1 MLVWNRPALLFVS
14 LRLAAGA
21 MGHGPEMFQ
30 TFNQQHNP
38 LQKFGKIAK
47 TYGALR
53 QGLRWAPMGQPLKK
67 TTTHF
72 RTYFLYMIRYNN
84 ISRPV
89 HDSNDPPATLPA
101 TPCPKSV
108 CRDPQPPGLTPLD
121 SNGKEAFSRRKEL
134 PWGGL
139 RRMKMP
145 QEKNGENT
153 DLKCDL
159 VLCRNKD
166 YEKGGHHKIGS
177 L

>member
-1 MLVWNRPALLFVS
+1 
-14 LRLAAGA
+14 
-21 MGHGPEMFQ
+21 
-30 TFNQQHNP
+30 
-38 LQKFGKIAK
+38 
-47 TYGALR
+47 
-53 QGLRWAPMGQPLKK
+53 
-67 TTTHF
+67 
-72 RTYFLYMIRYNN
+72 MIRYNN

-89 HDSNDPPATLPA
+89 HDSNDPSATLPA
-101 TPCPKSV
+101 TPCPKSGG
-108 CRDPQPPGLTPLD
+108 RDPQPPGLTPLY

-134 PWGGL
+134 PRGEL

-166 YEKGGHHKIGS
+166 CEKGGHHKIGS